1 MDANKLRTMMLDD
14 LDIDIKNSLLESRK
28 NLCSE
33 WKENTAYRVC
43 FTNPE
48 GTRYFRAVRCCVS
61 WSDDK
66 GNYMPFGG
74 GTYWEI
80 TYGKILWTTGKDVMG
95 QKTYYWVQ
103 SNKTFGKSSNG
114 TIIPTKVGTKK
125 EVLEIAKNI
134 GILVI

>member
-1 MDANKLRTMMLDD
+1 MDANKLTTMMLDD

-48 GTRYFRAVRCCVS
+48 GTRYFMAVRCCIS
-61 WSDDK
+61 WADDK
-66 GNYMPFGG
+66 GNSMPFGG
-74 GTYWEI
+74 GTYWKI
-80 TYGKILWTTGKDVMG
+80 TYGKILWKTGRDVMG
-95 QKTYYWVQ
+95 QKTYYWVK

-134 GILVI
+134 GNLVI

>member
-1 MDANKLRTMMLDD
+1 MDANKLTTMMLDD

-61 WSDDK
+61 WGDDK

-74 GTYWEI
+74 GTYWKI
-80 TYGKILWTTGKDVMG
+80 TYGKIL
-95 QKTYYWVQ
+95 
-103 SNKTFGKSSNG
+103 
-114 TIIPTKVGTKK
+114 
-125 EVLEIAKNI
+125 
-134 GILVI
+134 